1 MNRRPPRSTLFPY
14 PTLFRS
20 RTPRLDL
27 ANRRWPIHTAPY
39 RGPSARVITGTIE
52 DSLLG
57 EGSTVEDATVR
68 RSIIGRGVR
77 VQPGAVVEESVLLDH
92 TTVGA
97 AAQLRRGSAPP
108 DNAVGGGARTRVE
121 GPAAGGGGGSRLH
134 VEPPGPPPP
143 PGVGLGERRKQVG

>member
-1 MNRRPPRSTLFPY
+1 MDL
-14 PTLFRS
+14 LG

-97 AAQLRRGSAPP
+97 AAQLRRGDARRH
-108 DNAVGGGARTRVE
+108 NAIEEGGRTRGAR
-121 GPAAGGGGGSRLH
+121 A
-134 VEPPGPPPP
+134 PP
-143 PGVGLGERRKQVG
+143 PGRGACRRTGRLPRPPPRPSCG